1 MKITTETYRL
11 LDRWDGHVHT
21 AWLRFSDYDKIVH
34 YLTWRRPVRYDVY
47 TGGLYNDKEGIVAV
61 FDDGTEERFSFIRLR
76 DVLEKN
82 WIHLK
87 RLLSE
92 PGQDLDEYTEDN
104 GAGVQRETLSLKC
117 VCLRF
122 QIGPRKGLSFDRIWG
137 KVKFEY
143 DEEES

>member
-117 VCLRF
+117 ACLRF

-137 KVKFEY
+137 EVKFEY

>member
-11 LDRWDGHVHT
+11 LDRYDCDVHT

-47 TGGLYNDKEGIVAV
+47 TGGVYNYKEGIAAV
-61 FDDGTEERFSFIRLR
+61 FDDGSEERFSFIRLR

-82 WIHLK
+82 WIHFK

-92 PGQDLDEYTEDN
+92 PDQDLDKYTEDN

-117 VCLRF
+117 ASLRF

-143 DEEES
+143 DEEEP

>member
-1 MKITTETYRL
+1 MKITTKTYKL
-11 LDRWDGHVHT
+11 LDRYDCDVHT

-47 TGGLYNDKEGIVAV
+47 TGGWYNDKEGIAAV
-61 FDDGTEERFSFIRLR
+61 FDDGTEERFSFIKLR

-82 WIHLK
+82 WIHFK

-92 PGQDLDEYTEDN
+92 PGQDLDKYTEGN
-104 GAGVQRETLSLKC
+104 GAGVHRETLSLKC
-117 VCLRF
+117 ACLRF

-143 DEEES
+143 DEEET